1 MQVADLHR
9 AAASSKPH
17 FDISAIDIF
26 TMQGC
31 NGLLC
36 FTTISLSM
44 CVCSERGGVCS
55 GRVGCA
61 VRGVGCAVRGV
72 EEGGVE
78 STGDRQIKAP
88 VISCEKEAKK
98 RW

>member
-31 NGLLC
+31 YGLLC
-36 FTTISLSM
+36 FTTISLSV
-44 CVCSERGGVCS
+44 CVCAVGGVC
-55 GRVGCA
+55 VQW
-61 VRGVGCAVRGV
+61 
-72 EEGGVE
+72 EGGVW
-78 STGDRQIKAP
+78 
-88 VISCEKEAKK
+88 KK
-98 RW
+98 GEWKVQEIGK

>member
-31 NGLLC
+31 YGLLC
-36 FTTISLSM
+36 FTTISLGV
-44 CVCSERGGVCS
+44 CVCA
-55 GRVGCA
+55 VG
-61 VRGVGCAVRGV
+61 GVGCAVGGWGV
-72 EEGGVE
+72 QWEGWGV
-78 STGDRQIKAP
+78 Q
-88 VISCEKEAKK
+88 
-98 RW
+98 

>member
-44 CVCSERGGVCS
+44 CAVRRVCVCSERGGVW
-55 GRVGCA
+55 
-61 VRGVGCAVRGV
+61 
-72 EEGGVE
+72 
-78 STGDRQIKAP
+78 
-88 VISCEKEAKK
+88 KK
-98 RW
+98 GEWKVQEIGK